1 MNLKE
6 AFHYQNTLNGFLHS
20 ASAYLMSP
28 QNMVRVQQTH
38 MRNAADPSA
47 SDEVVDATKE
57 RLYSCSNNV
66 MIGLFVALLEEKKSL
81 AHAIHVAKSK
91 SMFMLDAELSANR
104 SRQDVVQALQAVSR
118 IKPSERMT
126 YANGYKFNNEGNQVP
141 YRYDV
146 KEVTTIDFDRNF
158 VRDLMR
164 KYQQEANEV
173 SNKADHCMIDTELE
187 GFIPLFDPDGSFDD
201 VVEAYTAYVSLECK
215 DQHDSQLTA
224 EQAAYE
230 ERVARHAV

>member
-6 AFHYQNTLNGFLHS
+6 AFHYQNTLNNFLHS

-28 QNMVRVQQTH
+28 QNMVRVEQVH
-38 MRNAADPSA
+38 MRSAADPST
-47 SDEVVDATKE
+47 SNETVDATKE
-57 RLYSCSNNV
+57 RPYPCSNTV
-66 MIGLFVALLEEKKSL
+66 MIGLLIALLEERKAL
-81 AHAIHVAKSK
+81 AQAIQLAKSK
-91 SMFMLDAELSANR
+91 SSFMLDAELSVNR
-104 SRQDVVQALQAVSR
+104 SRHDVVQALQTVVR

-158 VRDLMR
+158 ARDLMR

-187 GFIPLFDPDGSFDD
+187 GFIPMFDPDGSFDD
-201 VVEAYTAYVSLECK
+201 IVEVYAVLALGK
-215 DQHDSQLTA
+215 DSEDQLTA
-224 EQAAYE
+224 DQAAYE
-230 ERVARHAV
+230 ERAARHAV

>member
-47 SDEVVDATKE
+47 SDETIDATKE
-57 RLYSCSNNV
+57 RPYPCSNNV
-66 MIGLFVALLEEKKSL
+66 MIGLLAALLEERKALAQAIQRAKSL
-81 AHAIHVAKSK
+81 S
-91 SMFMLDAELSANR
+91 SFMLDAELSANR
-104 SRQDVVQALQAVSR
+104 SRQDVVQALQTVSR

-164 KYQQEANEV
+164 KYQQEANEI

-187 GFIPLFDPDGSFDD
+187 GFIPMFDPDGSFDD
-201 VVEAYTAYVSLECK
+201 IVEVYDVLASGRNNE
-215 DQHDSQLTA
+215 SRLTA

-230 ERVARHAV
+230 ARAAKHAV

>member
-20 ASAYLMSP
+20 ASAYLMFP
-28 QNMVRVQQTH
+28 QNMVRIEQTH
-38 MRNAADPSA
+38 LRNAADPSA
-47 SDEVVDATKE
+47 NNETIDATKE
-57 RLYSCSNNV
+57 RPYPCSNNV
-66 MIGLFVALLEEKKSL
+66 MIGLFVSLLEERKQL
-81 AHAIHVAKSK
+81 AYAIHLAKSK
-91 SMFMLDAELSANR
+91 SSFMLDAALSVNR
-104 SRQDVVQALQAVSR
+104 SRQDVVQALQAVAR

-158 VRDLMR
+158 VRNLMR
-164 KYQQEANEV
+164 KYQQEANKI

-187 GFIPLFDPDGSFDD
+187 DFIPTFDPDGSFDD
-201 VVEAYTAYVSLECK
+201 IVEAYMSYVELAHKEEHDTA
-215 DQHDSQLTA
+215 LTVD
-224 EQAAYE
+224 QAAYE
-230 ERVARHAV
+230 ERAARHAV